1 MITDEQE
8 HQKTNRI
15 PRARARR
22 AAAFKTP
29 ADPGS
34 DQIQREVLAKLRH
47 DLRTPLNAII
57 GYSEMLLEDMEDFKG
72 YEELVSDLKNILST
86 GRESLNL
93 VNTILDPEKIE
104 SSPAHVGLASFGIN
118 LRHELHTP
126 LNAILRFAERLLKHA
141 ESRKDGDDF
150 IKEFIL
156 DAEKIQSAAESFLTL
171 LKDTEKYSGAD
182 AETEIREAKFSRT
195 SEEPRIIRTS
205 ANADPGIVTADCGNL
220 LVVDDNEMNRDLMCR
235 HLERQGHQVTTA
247 ENGRQAMTMIQE
259 HTFDLVLL
267 DIMMPELNGYQVL
280 QYLKANDNWRN
291 IPVLMISALDEM
303 DSVVRCI
310 EMGAE
315 DYLPKPVDPVL
326 LKARIGAV
334 LEKKRLRDKEQLYLK
349 NLEKEMKIGRR
360 IQASF
365 LPDSLPC
372 VQGWEIAARF
382 HPARQVS
389 GDFYDAFSLS
399 KGQGMGIV
407 VADVCDKG
415 VGAALFMGLF
425 RSLIRAFGE
434 LHYSSKPMAINQD
447 NETSPASSD
456 KTMHEYALK
465 TIVSLTNDYIAK
477 NHSKANMFAT
487 IFLGMIDPESGEVV
501 YINGGHEP
509 PVITGPNGVKAHLEP
524 TGPAVGMIP
533 GIPFES
539 GKAQIKPGEML
550 VAFTDGI
557 TEAMDPQDQLYGK
570 ERLLS
575 LLSDPDVSAEALL
588 DQIETDLRRHTAG
601 ADQSDDIT
609 VLAVRR
615 EV

>member
-1 MITDEQE
+1 MVITEEQE
-8 HQKTNRI
+8 HQKTSRI

-22 AAAFKTP
+22 AAVFKTP
-29 ADPGS
+29 ADSGS

-47 DLRTPLNAII
+47 DLRTPLNAVI
-57 GYSEMLLEDMEDFKG
+57 GYSEMLLEDMEDFEG
-72 YEELVSDLKNILST
+72 YEEIISDLKNILST

-104 SSPAHVGLASFGIN
+104 TASAHIGLASFGIN

-126 LNAILRFAERLLKHA
+126 LHAILRFTERILKHA

-150 IKEFIL
+150 IEEFIP
-156 DAEKIQSAAESFLTL
+156 DAEKIQSAAEGFLIL
-171 LKDTEKYSGAD
+171 IRDTEKYSA
-182 AETEIREAKFSRT
+182 AQTEIREPKFS
-195 SEEPRIIRTS
+195 SVSAEEPRIIRTS
-205 ANADPGIVTADCGNL
+205 ANTEMGIVTADCGNL

-267 DIMMPELNGYQVL
+267 DIMMPELDGYQVL
-280 QYLKANDNWRN
+280 QHLKANDNWRN

-334 LEKKRLRDKEQLYLK
+334 LEKKRLRDKERLYLK

-365 LPDSLPC
+365 LPESLPC
-372 VQGWEIAARF
+372 LPGWEIAARF

-399 KGQGMGIV
+399 KGRGVGIV

-434 LHYSSKPMAINQD
+434 LHYSGNRMGLDCEDEIS
-447 NETSPASSD
+447 SASAD
-456 KTMHEYALK
+456 KSAHEYALK

-487 IFLGMIDPESGEVV
+487 IFLGMIDPETGELV

-509 PVITGPNGVKAHLEP
+509 PLITGPSGIKAHLEP

-539 GKAQIKPGEML
+539 GKAEIKPGEML

-557 TEAMDPQDQLYGK
+557 TEAMDPHEQLYGK
-570 ERLLS
+570 ERLFS

-588 DQIETDLRRHTAG
+588 DQIEADLRRHTSG

-609 VLAVRR
+609 LLTVRR
-615 EV
+615 EK